1 MHSGPSSYIWVS
13 EGTETTTE
21 AKPKYQLPSR
31 TWTIIK
37 KLGELASFINQQ
49 DVNGGLK
56 PGTAA
61 AKFLCHLKGHPQKL
75 AFMRIYRQIPIDGTE
90 FAPSKIRASQA
101 VPQRQTSELEAFK
114 RLQKCPVV
122 PRLLGYQE
130 GTQGENEIVPGG
142 SEVLIVW
149 EKVPGEPL
157 SEEYFWSL
165 KGQDREKNPRR
176 IPSVHIL
183 NPTLTYFKTLTTEK
197 RKFLAYGVMPC
208 LADSTKLIYDAS
220 TGTIH
225 ISGFRLALPFD
236 TIEQF
241 REEDYVLFGLAN
253 RSDDGNKLI
262 L

>member
-165 KGQDREKNPRR
+165 KGQDREKIRGEFRR
-176 IPSVHIL
+176 V
-183 NPTLTYFKTLTTEK
+183 YQ
-197 RKFLAYGVMPC
+197 KFLAYGVMPC